1 MKAYHVTFEKYKDS
15 IIKEGL
21 RVSKGG
27 LDGPGVYAWLG
38 PIEKA
43 IKSAD
48 ISLSDNHYNFSNE
61 EFDKFLKTL
70 CVFEIEYNELTP
82 ISIAWDDY
90 IMFKNA
96 ISPEKLRYMGCFYD
110 LTEKIYMG
118 Q

>member
-1 MKAYHVTFEKYKDS
+1 MEINRFQYLLTKYFENS
-15 IIKEGL
+15 
-21 RVSKGG
+21 
-27 LDGPGVYAWLG
+27 LDQT
-38 PIEKA
+38 EKQELLYG
-43 IKSAD
+43 
-48 ISLSDNHYNFSNE
+48 ISHFSNE

-90 IMFKNA
+90 IVFKNA